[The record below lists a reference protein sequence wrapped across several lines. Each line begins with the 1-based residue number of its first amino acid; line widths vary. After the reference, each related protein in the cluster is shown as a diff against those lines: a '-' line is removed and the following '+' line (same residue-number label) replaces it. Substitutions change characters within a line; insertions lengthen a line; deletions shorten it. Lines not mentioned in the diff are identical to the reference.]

1 MSIRIPHLP
10 LGFLVFLLCL
20 KAAIAVAEQ
29 AQKPLVI
36 FAAASLKDAL
46 EEVLALHAAAYEG
59 PPVLISLAS
68 SGALARQIQFGAPA
82 DLIISANR
90 AWVSLLE
97 KEGLIKRARP
107 AFSNQLVVASSV
119 EPEQNIDFTRRE
131 TFKAALAD
139 GYLAVGHVGSV
150 PAGLYAHQAL
160 TYFDLWN
167 DLAPQI
173 LQVDHV
179 RAALRLAQVNEARL
193 AIVYASDLVAQTTVH
208 KVASVPEEA
217 HEPII
222 YTIGLLSQNSTQAAD
237 TFADFL
243 TSKPALEVFY
253 HFGFTPL
260 R

>member
-1 MSIRIPHLP
+1 
-10 LGFLVFLLCL
+10 V
-20 KAAIAVAEQ
+20 
-29 AQKPLVI
+29 
-36 FAAASLKDAL
+36 
-46 EEVLALHAAAYEG
+46 
-59 PPVLISLAS
+59 
-68 SGALARQIQFGAPA
+68 SGKWRRLGAPA
-82 DLIISANR
+82 DLINSVTR
-90 AWVSLLE
+90 ALVNLLVG
-97 KEGLIKRARP
+97 EGFINRARP

-119 EPEQNIDFTRRE
+119 EPKQNIDFTRRE

-150 PAGLYAHQAL
+150 PAGLYAHQTL
-160 TYFDLWN
+160 TYFDLWS

-173 LQVDHV
+173 LRVDHI
-179 RAALRLAQVNEARL
+179 RAALRLAQVNEAWL

>member
-1 MSIRIPHLP
+1 M
-10 LGFLVFLLCL
+10 
-20 KAAIAVAEQ
+20 
-29 AQKPLVI
+29 
-36 FAAASLKDAL
+36 
-46 EEVLALHAAAYEG
+46 ALHAAAYEG
-59 PPVLISLAS
+59 PPALITLAS

-119 EPEQNIDFTRRE
+119 EPEQNIEFTRRE

-160 TYFDLWN
+160 TYFDLWS
-167 DLAPQI
+167 DLAPQF

-179 RAALRLAQVNEARL
+179 RAALRLAEVNGARL
-193 AIVYASDLVAQTTVH
+193 GIVYASDLVAQTAVH
-208 KVASVPEEA
+208 KWYKCPKKRMSLSSKRSVFCL
-217 HEPII
+217 
-222 YTIGLLSQNSTQAAD
+222 TIQ
-237 TFADFL
+237 
-243 TSKPALEVFY
+243 
-253 HFGFTPL
+253 L
-260 R
+260 RQQKHLRIS

>member
-1 MSIRIPHLP
+1 
-10 LGFLVFLLCL
+10 V
-20 KAAIAVAEQ
+20 
-29 AQKPLVI
+29 
-36 FAAASLKDAL
+36 
-46 EEVLALHAAAYEG
+46 
-59 PPVLISLAS
+59 
-68 SGALARQIQFGAPA
+68 SGKWRRLGAPA
-82 DLIISANR
+82 DLINSVTR
-90 AWVSLLE
+90 ALVNLLVG
-97 KEGLIKRARP
+97 EGFINRARP

-119 EPEQNIDFTRRE
+119 EPKQNIDFTRRE

-150 PAGLYAHQAL
+150 PAGLYAHQTL
-160 TYFDLWN
+160 TYFDLWS

-173 LQVDHV
+173 LRVDHI
-179 RAALRLAQVNEARL
+179 RAALRLAQVNEAWL

-222 YTIGLLSQNSTQAAD
+222 YTIGLLSQNSTQAAEN
-237 TFADFL
+237 FADFF
-243 TSKPALEVFY
+243 TSLPALEVFY